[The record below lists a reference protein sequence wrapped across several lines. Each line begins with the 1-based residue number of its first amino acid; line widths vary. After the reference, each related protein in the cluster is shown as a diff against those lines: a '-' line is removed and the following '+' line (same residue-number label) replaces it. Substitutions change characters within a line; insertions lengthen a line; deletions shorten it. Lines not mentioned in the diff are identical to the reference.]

1 MLYSFFVLRHFSKVA
16 IIYRVK
22 MSVIVGQLLDRGG
35 IVIFNLVIRF
45 IFVYTRENFCLKCEC
60 WSVKKYQHCRLI
72 WKLCIVCEAVLKKA
86 IARTLTETILLF
98 MITLIWKRNYRIKVL
113 PRYYHIYIYIYRY
126 MLYKCTL
133 IYLFVSFFI
142 HIYIYIYI
150 YIHIYIY
157 IYIFI
162 YIPYK

>member
-1 MLYSFFVLRHFSKVA
+1 MYISTPGFKYWGVIHLLYSFFVLRHFSKVA

-86 IARTLTETILLF
+86 IAEMLTEMALLF
-98 MITLIWKRNYRIKVL
+98 MITLIWKLNYGSE
-113 PRYYHIYIYIYRY
+113 
-126 MLYKCTL
+126 TL
-133 IYLFVSFFI
+133 TTYSWQ
-142 HIYIYIYI
+142 
-150 YIHIYIY
+150 
-157 IYIFI
+157 
-162 YIPYK
+162 KTS